1 MGSERPLR
9 WRMGVFTL
17 TGVARE
23 DGGST
28 LRRGNKVTMG
38 MKPPNLCLEWRAV
51 YTVSTP
57 L

>member
-1 MGSERPLR
+1 
-9 WRMGVFTL
+9 MGVFTL

-28 LRRGNKVTMG
+28 LRRGNQVTMG
-38 MKPPNLCLEWRAV
+38 MKPPNLCLEWSAV

-57 L
+57 PL